1 MQLLHRLRRHSLEV
15 VRSDAHREVVHLAWP
30 IAVALLGD
38 TAMGLVDTALVGGLG
53 ANALGGVGVATVL
66 TWLNYAI
73 VFGVMRGVKVCA
85 SHALGEAHPQHS
97 LAYARAGAALAVLA
111 GAAVFVFG
119 RDITWALRALH
130 VDPAMVPY
138 ARSFMAARTTLAP
151 LTCLLAA
158 MVQWRQGVGD
168 SQTPMRV
175 TLSGNVVNAALA
187 WVLIYGHFGMPRLGV
202 AGAGYATAIA
212 EGINALRLAALW
224 VAAWRARSPDPT
236 MPGFATALRKV
247 CAVGVPTGMQF
258 GLETLAFTVF
268 TAILGSLG
276 AREVAAHQVALAVIR
291 TSFLPGVAVSE
302 AASVLVGRALG
313 RGDADEADRMT
324 RAALAVAI
332 GFMAACGV
340 VFAFGGGLIARF
352 FTHDPLLIETVRRLL
367 VVAAVFQVLDGAN
380 IVLRGALRG
389 AKDVRFAATVGI
401 ATMWTCIPCA
411 AWLFGR
417 ELGLGVV
424 GGWLGFVGETT
435 FGASLLWWRWT
446 RGAWRAPVTA
456 TSDRRRVDSRDEVEH
471 EALVGG

>member
-1 MQLLHRLRRHSLEV
+1 
-15 VRSDAHREVVHLAWP
+15 
-30 IAVALLGD
+30 
-38 TAMGLVDTALVGGLG
+38 MGLVDTALVGGLG
-53 ANALGGVGVATVL
+53 PNALGGVGVATVL

-85 SHALGEAHPQHS
+85 AHALGEGHPQHG
-97 LAYARAGAALAVLA
+97 LAYARAGAALAMLA
-111 GAAVFVFG
+111 GAAVFVLG
-119 RDITWALRALH
+119 RDITWALRALDIH
-130 VDPAMVPY
+130 PAMVPY
-138 ARSFMAARTTLAP
+138 AREFMAARTTLAP
-151 LTCLLAA
+151 LTCLLSA

-168 SQTPMRV
+168 SQSPMRV
-175 TLSGNVVNAALA
+175 TLSGNVINAALA

-202 AGAGYATAIA
+202 AGAGYATAFA
-212 EGINALRLAALW
+212 EGVNALRLGALW
-224 VAAWRARSPDPT
+224 VAAWRARTPDPT
-236 MPGFATALRKV
+236 APTFAAALRRV
-247 CAVGVPTGMQF
+247 CAVGVPTGAQF

-324 RAALAVAI
+324 RAALGVAI
-332 GFMAACGV
+332 GFMATCGV
-340 VFAFGGGLIARF
+340 VFAFGGGVIARI
-352 FTHDPLLIETVRRLL
+352 FTHDPALIETVRRLL

-389 AKDVRFAATVGI
+389 AKDVRFAAMVGI
-401 ATMWTCIPCA
+401 GTMWTCIPCA

-417 ELGLGVV
+417 ELGMGVV

-435 FGASLLWWRWT
+435 LGAALLWWRWT
-446 RGAWRAPVTA
+446 RGAWRAQ
-456 TSDRRRVDSRDEVEH
+456 
-471 EALVGG
+471 VGGAIGGSVVVQPAAGPEFA